1 MMKEKISESSQGEE
15 EEEHTVEM
23 LTQWEIELRMLED
36 WLDNPEPADGCQKT
50 VMQISRRRAFDR
62 IAQNFQPGS

>member
-1 MMKEKISESSQGEE
+1 MMKEKISEASQGEE

-36 WLDNPEPADGCQKT
+36 WLDNPEPTNDT
-50 VMQISRRRAFDR
+50 RR
-62 IAQNFQPGS
+62 QS